1 MKVNLLSLMVGVN
14 MTSSAQQ
21 QQQQDQKEQLDQQQ
35 QQDQKK
41 QQDQKEKH
49 DQKQQQDQK
58 KQQDQQHQKEQRA
71 QQQQQ
76 QDQQRYQQQLIEQQK
91 QRLTQYRQYLNQ
103 QQHLEQ
109 QYAEQLQK
117 QNRKE
122 QKRYYQW
129 YSEQLRQQQRHLENE
144 RDHDYNND
152 PYFFTAPNYRYKR
165 GGAYYKT
172 NQYGVRLLQQAV
184 RYGYEEGFRAGRADR
199 DDRWHSDYQGSYA
212 YRDANYGYNGYYV
225 SQDDYNHYFREGFR
239 RGYEDAYNTRYV
251 YGRNSNGKNSILE
264 NILVQILNLEPLR

>member
-1 MKVNLLSLMVGVN
+1 MKVSLLSRMVVAVMFSAVSLVGVN
-14 MTSSAQQ
+14 MTASAQ
-21 QQQQDQKEQLDQQQ
+21 QQQ

-41 QQDQKEKH
+41 QQDKQQKQ
-49 DQKQQQDQK
+49 DQKAQQQQK
-58 KQQDQQHQKEQRA
+58 KQQDQQQK
-71 QQQQQ
+71 
-76 QDQQRYQQQLIEQQK
+76 QDQKAQQRYQQQLIEQQK
-91 QRLTQYRQYLNQ
+91 QRLTQYRKYLDQ

-109 QYAEQLQK
+109 QYAAQLQQ

-129 YSEQLRQQQRHLENE
+129 YSEQLRKQQRYLENE

-172 NQYGVRLLQQAV
+172 NQYGVQLLQQAV
-184 RYGYEEGFRAGRADR
+184 KYGYEEGFRAGKADR

-239 RGYEDAYNTRYV
+239 RGYEDGYNTRYV
-251 YGRNSNGKNSILE
+251 YGRNSNGRNSILE
-264 NILVQILNLEPLR
+264 NILTQILNLEPLR